1 MPGQKP
7 GIFIPPEKDQT
18 HDRRLDLSRS
28 GRSRRSD
35 LGPSLKAAAVMELG
49 KWFCGVTV
57 GLSLLSMWLLILV
70 MRDLPAGLANG
81 IWTCLGTVGIT
92 LGGWLLFKETLTGGQ
107 IFFWR
112 SVSRGLRASSSHQH
126 RNVPFSHQYTGR
138 LRDRPFRRHRL
149 GHHFLNNPRLKARGF
164 LTRCRLS
171 RNRQG
176 F

>member
-57 GLSLLSMWLLILV
+57 SLSLLSMWLLILV
-70 MRDLPAGLANG
+70 MRDLPAGLAYG

-107 IFFWR
+107 IFFLALCITG
-112 SVSRGLRASSSHQH
+112 VAGL
-126 RNVPFSHQYTGR
+126 
-138 LRDRPFRRHRL
+138 
-149 GHHFLNNPRLKARGF
+149 K
-164 LTRCRLS
+164 LTLA
-171 RNRQG
+171 
-176 F
+176 